1 MSVAVER
8 PRIPATIG
16 VEKAGRLL
24 GISRGSAY
32 EAARTGELPTIRFG
46 RRLLVPTARLA
57 QMLGVEPEQLLKTE
71 A

>member
-16 VEKAGRLL
+16 VEEAGRLL

-57 QMLGVEPEQLLKTE
+57 QMLGVEPEQLLKSE
-71 A
+71 V